1 LKKSP
6 KHRQAKFKNS
16 NCVNARSIEEATMT
30 LPTDAPFVLRTD
42 DERGVTTLTL
52 NRPAAFNALSE
63 GLLTALQ
70 NELNDLAKSS
80 KLRVLIFAATG
91 KAFCAGH
98 DLREMRA
105 EPSMDYYQKLFAQC
119 GEMMMSIQK
128 LQVPVIAKVQGIAT
142 AAGCQLVAQCDLAV
156 ASSEAKFAVSGVNLG
171 LFCSTPSVALSR
183 NLSRKAAF
191 EMLVTGDFMN
201 AQEALNQGLIN
212 KIAEPQKLDA
222 SVEALVTK
230 ILAKPP
236 VALAMGK
243 ELFYMQLETG
253 IEKAYEYASQTM
265 ACNMMDASALE
276 GVQAFVEKRKPN
288 WKV

>member
-1 LKKSP
+1 
-6 KHRQAKFKNS
+6 
-16 NCVNARSIEEATMT
+16 MT

-80 KLRVLIFAATG
+80 KLRVLIIAAAG

-212 KIAEPQKLDA
+212 KIAEPHELDA

-276 GVQAFVEKRKPN
+276 GVQAFIEKRKPN
-288 WKV
+288 WSVQI

>member
-1 LKKSP
+1 
-6 KHRQAKFKNS
+6 
-16 NCVNARSIEEATMT
+16 MT
-30 LPTDAPFVLRTD
+30 TPYTPFVIRAD
-42 DERGVTTLTL
+42 DDRGVTTLTL

-63 GLLTALQ
+63 GMLTALQ
-70 NELNDLAKSS
+70 TELEDLARSQ
-80 KLRVLIFAATG
+80 KLRVLVIAAAG

-98 DLREMRA
+98 DLKEMRA
-105 EPSMDYYQKLFAQC
+105 EPSMDYYQRLFAQC
-119 GEMMMSIQK
+119 GDMMMRIQK

-156 ASSEAKFAVSGVNLG
+156 ASAEAKFAVSGVNLG

-191 EMLVTGDFMN
+191 EMLVTGDFLS
-201 AQEALNQGLIN
+201 AQEAMKQGLVN
-212 KIAEPQKLDA
+212 QIAVPSELDNVLE
-222 SVEALVTK
+222 SLVQK

-253 IEKAYEYASQTM
+253 IEKAYEYAAQTM
-265 ACNMMDASALE
+265 ACNMMDNSALE
-276 GVQAFVEKRKPN
+276 GVQAFIEKRKPN
-288 WKV
+288 WT

>member
-1 LKKSP
+1 MTSP
-6 KHRQAKFKNS
+6 D
-16 NCVNARSIEEATMT
+16 T
-30 LPTDAPFVLRTD
+30 PFVIRSD
-42 DERGVTTLTL
+42 DDRGVTTLTL

-63 GLLTALQ
+63 GMLSALQ
-70 NELNDLAKSS
+70 SELEDLARSQ
-80 KLRVLIFAATG
+80 KLRVLVIAAAG

-98 DLREMRA
+98 DLKEMRA

-119 GEMMMSIQK
+119 GDMMMRIQK

-156 ASSEAKFAVSGVNLG
+156 ASADAKFAVSGVNLG

-191 EMLVTGDFMN
+191 EMLVTGDFLS
-201 AQEALNQGLIN
+201 AQDALKQGLVN
-212 KIAEPQKLDA
+212 QIADPSELDHVLE
-222 SVEALVTK
+222 SLIQK

-253 IEKAYEYASQTM
+253 IEKAYDYAAQTM
-265 ACNMMDASALE
+265 ACNMMDNSALE
-276 GVQAFVEKRKPN
+276 GVQAFIEKRKPN
-288 WKV
+288 WT